1 MAALD
6 EKRDAESVGCVC
18 AAMQSTAVPMI
29 ARSSEPLAH
38 AVPFA
43 AVVCTAFPQ
52 SSASNIWYFGMH
64 AEVDSDDD
72 LPDLL
77 DNEEGKGGEVL
88 GDDDAS
94 KQNRAEKKSRK
105 AMQKLG
111 MKNISGVI
119 RVTVKKSK
127 PDVYKSPSSDT
138 YIIFGEAKIE
148 DLNAQAQANAAQQF
162 GNKAPEAS
170 KATISAVDDDAG
182 DNEEVDD
189 TGVEAKDIELVMS
202 QAACSRAKAVKAL
215 KANDNDI
222 VNAIM
227 QLTVES

>member
-1 MAALD
+1 MMQLTADLISATSRLQKAQLSTAAAVAATLTSSFTSSTQLALSAAASNSTTSTMAALD

-77 DNEEGKGGEVL
+77 DNEE
-88 GDDDAS
+88 
-94 KQNRAEKKSRK
+94 
-105 AMQKLG
+105 
-111 MKNISGVI
+111 
-119 RVTVKKSK
+119 
-127 PDVYKSPSSDT
+127 
-138 YIIFGEAKIE
+138 
-148 DLNAQAQANAAQQF
+148 
-162 GNKAPEAS
+162 
-170 KATISAVDDDAG
+170 
-182 DNEEVDD
+182 
-189 TGVEAKDIELVMS
+189 
-202 QAACSRAKAVKAL
+202 
-215 KANDNDI
+215 
-222 VNAIM
+222 
-227 QLTVES
+227 